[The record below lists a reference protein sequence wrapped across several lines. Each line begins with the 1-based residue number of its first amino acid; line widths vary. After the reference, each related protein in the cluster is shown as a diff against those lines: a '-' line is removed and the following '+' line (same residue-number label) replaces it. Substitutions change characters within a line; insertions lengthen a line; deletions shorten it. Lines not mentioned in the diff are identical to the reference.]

1 MLLSIV
7 IPHYNLPKPMLTR
20 CVASII
26 KQEIPEEKYEI
37 IVVDDGSAEPPLWL
51 SSIFKS
57 SNIRVI
63 AAEHGGPG
71 AARNRGMEEAAGK
84 YIMFADADDYL
95 ITNGEIH
102 HCLSKLEEE
111 ESPDIL
117 RYRYIVSTDKK
128 YPKVKKIKFG
138 KTVSGAEYMAKNNLP
153 GSPCC
158 YFFKRELAA
167 NKGIKFP
174 ANIFH
179 EDEEFNTILHYHAAT
194 LTECNA
200 YLYLYC
206 IREGSTTANSSAK
219 FEEARLDNLFHI
231 IERLVYFRSSFSE
244 HATPM
249 QKKAIDR
256 KLNTLATDAMLNL
269 FYAGKSAPE
278 IWEACKARLSP
289 LSLYP
294 IPAASYSIK
303 YCIFRLL
310 ANNKY
315 GLKLLRK
322 RIPAHKP
329 AKK

>member
-1 MLLSIV
+1 MLLSFV

-51 SSIFKS
+51 SSIYKGC
-57 SNIRVI
+57 NLKVI

-117 RYRYIVSTDKK
+117 RYRYIVSTGKK

-158 YFFKRELAA
+158 YFFKRELAI

-174 ANIFH
+174 TNTFH
-179 EDEEFNTILHYHAAT
+179 EDEEFNAILHYHADT
-194 LTECNA
+194 LAECNA
-200 YLYLYC
+200 FLYLYC
-206 IREGSTTANSSAK
+206 IREGSTTANSSAE
-219 FEEARLDNLFHI
+219 FEE
-231 IERLVYFRSSFSE
+231 ERLRNLLLIIQRLAYFRNSFSE
-244 HATPM
+244 HATLI
-249 QKKAIDR
+249 QKRAINR
-256 KLNTLATDAMLNL
+256 KLNTLAVDLILNL
-269 FYAGKSAPE
+269 LYAGKSAEE
-278 IWEACKARLSP
+278 IKGTCDTHLSAIG
-289 LSLYP
+289 LYP

-310 ANNKY
+310 ANSKY
-315 GLKLLRK
+315 GLKMLRK
-322 RIPAHKP
+322 HIPAHKP